1 MFICW
6 SVGVFTAEGCS
17 RCVARL
23 ENDMQLREQFLLPGR
38 APCPRPS
45 LWTGAGIS
53 VPPASGAA
61 SPSRRMSSQ
70 LRTPGRLLA
79 GVAVSSRAA
88 VAVSDLDARAARP
101 HANKALACLPVTRLT
116 VTGWDYGPF
125 MCLFSSFQPCVQ
137 RTAIG
142 GWTRGNLELKFDVL
156 GEEWCR

>member
-70 LRTPGRLLA
+70 LRTPGHLLA
-79 GVAVSSRAA
+79 GVAVSSGAA

-101 HANKALACLPVTRLT
+101 PAREQGACLSPCDSSHGNRLGLWPVH
-116 VTGWDYGPF
+116 VSVF
-125 MCLFSSFQPCVQ
+125 QFSTTCPTHSNWGVDAGQS
-137 RTAIG
+137 RTEI
-142 GWTRGNLELKFDVL
+142 
-156 GEEWCR
+156 

>member
-23 ENDMQLREQFLLPGR
+23 ENDMQRREQFLLPGR

-61 SPSRRMSSQ
+61 SPSRRVSSQ

-79 GVAVSSRAA
+79 GVAVSSGAA
-88 VAVSDLDARAARP
+88 VAVSDLDAPAARP
-101 HANKALACLPVTRLT
+101 PAREQGACLSPCDSSHGNRLGLWPVH
-116 VTGWDYGPF
+116 V
-125 MCLFSSFQPCVQ
+125 SFPVFNHVSNAQQ
-137 RTAIG
+137 LGGGRGAIS
-142 GWTRGNLELKFDVL
+142 N
-156 GEEWCR
+156 